1 MRFDNPVYDHF
12 LDFPDIAEFPDVKDE
27 YKLEHKIDL
36 SLLYKLGEIEKFHYI
51 KWINLKFILLNATTV
66 VLLSFL

>member
-51 KWINLKFILLNATTV
+51 K
-66 VLLSFL
+66 